1 MINYYNKKEKQM
13 SSKVQTCDE
22 CNEMHYEIDLK
33 ETCYKQMLCDECM
46 IDLQM

>member
-1 MINYYNKKEKQM
+1 M

-33 ETCYKQMLCDECM
+33 ETCYKQMICDDCM
-46 IDLQM
+46 IEMGQDCNQ